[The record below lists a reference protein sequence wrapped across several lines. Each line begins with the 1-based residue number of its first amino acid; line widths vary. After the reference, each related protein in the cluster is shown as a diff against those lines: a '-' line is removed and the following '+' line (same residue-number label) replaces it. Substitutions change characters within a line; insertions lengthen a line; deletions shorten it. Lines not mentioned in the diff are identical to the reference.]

1 MMWDR
6 TTQRVSNMRTRDIIV
21 LYVRMYVGNIG
32 PRTTAAEVDPIDV
45 NLEHLQITEQPDNL
59 NQKFLP
65 RVLDIYIVEFS
76 KQLDWT
82 LT

>member
-1 MMWDR
+1 
-6 TTQRVSNMRTRDIIV
+6 
-21 LYVRMYVGNIG
+21 MYVGNIG

-45 NLEHLQITEQPDNL
+45 NLEHLQIPEQPDNL

-82 LT
+82 LSK